1 VSAPIEPRNYVCGVN
16 VVNIEDLRI
25 ARGQAERPYTAC
37 KHRNLSYD
45 QNERRVYCRDC
56 ESDVEPFDAFLMLV
70 ERWDAASRSQEQREH
85 AIREAEEHSL
95 VSRASKV
102 MDDEW
107 RKQKTVPL
115 CPHCSI
121 ALMPE
126 DVLDKGMRRA
136 SKQLTKRKRQQ
147 TMEVD
152 ND

>member
-1 VSAPIEPRNYVCGVN
+1 MSAPIEPRNYVCGVN

-45 QNERRVYCRDC
+45 QNERRVYCLDC
-56 ESDVEPFDAFLMLV
+56 ESDVEAFDAFLMLV
-70 ERWDAASRSQEQREH
+70 ERWDAASRSQEQREQ

-115 CPHCSI
+115 CPHCST

-126 DVLDKGMRRA
+126 DVLDKGLRRA

-147 TMEVD
+147 TKGD
-152 ND
+152 DK